1 MSGKGA
7 DKQTPM
13 TSKPTTNLDTGKPI
27 AISIELI
34 KELRDRTGVSIMQCK
49 KALEEAEGDISK
61 ANILLQKKGAGI
73 AAKKA
78 DRNLGAGRVASY
90 VHSNGN
96 IAALVEMLCETDFV
110 AKNDEFGALAYNIA
124 MQVAATNPLYLKM
137 SDIPEATRK
146 EAEEVFAKEVEGK
159 PEEMKAKILEGKLN
173 SYFKDKVLLEQE
185 YIKNPEVTVNG
196 LIEAF
201 IQKFGERTEIGRFS
215 RIGVGQK

>member
-1 MSGKGA
+1 M
-7 DKQTPM
+7 PI
-13 TSKPTTNLDTGKPI
+13 TT
-27 AISIELI
+27 EQI
-34 KELRDRTGVSIMQCK
+34 KELRDMTGLSIMQCK
-49 KALEEAEGDISK
+49 KALEEAAGDISK
-61 ANILLQKKGAGI
+61 AAILLQKKGAGI

-90 VHSNGN
+90 VHSTGN
-96 IAALVEMLCETDFV
+96 IASLVELLCETDFV
-110 AKNDEFGALAYNIA
+110 AKNEEFGVLAYNIA

-159 PEEMKAKILEGKLN
+159 PAEMKAKILEGKLN

-201 IQKFGERTEIGRFS
+201 IQKFGERTEVGRFV

>member
-1 MSGKGA
+1 MA
-7 DKQTPM
+7 TI
-13 TSKPTTNLDTGKPI
+13 TT
-27 AISIELI
+27 EQI
-34 KELRDRTGVSIMQCK
+34 KELRDMTGLSIMQCK

-96 IAALVEMLCETDFV
+96 IASLVELLCETDFV

-146 EAEEVFAKEVEGK
+146 EAEEVFVKEVEGK
-159 PEEMKAKILEGKLN
+159 PAEMKAKILEGKLN

-215 RIGVGQK
+215 RIGVGQKSLC